1 MQHRSRLSAIAL
13 AFALALGLP
22 VAPAHAQQHDPQ
34 AAIQAQREALAPL
47 AKMDGTWRGT
57 AWTLLRDGSRHELIQ
72 TERVGPFLDGR
83 VRVVEGR
90 GYEADGRVSFNA
102 LAVIAYDPATKAYS
116 LQSNALGRSGVFPL
130 SVTPN
135 GFIWSIPAGPVT
147 IRYTAVIEG
156 DSWVETGEVLMA
168 GREPIKNYEMKL
180 RRLGTT
186 DWPAAGAVPM
196 R

>member
-1 MQHRSRLSAIAL
+1 MQTPSFRLG
-13 AFALALGLP
+13 ALALAGALATLP
-22 VAPAHAQQHDPQ
+22 ALAQQPDPRPL
-34 AAIQAQREALAPL
+34 IEAQREALAPL
-47 AKMDGTWRGT
+47 ARMDGIWRGT
-57 AWTLLRDGSRHELIQ
+57 AWTLLRDGTRHELIQ
-72 TERVGPFLDGR
+72 TERVGSFLGGS
-83 VRVVEGR
+83 VRVIEGR
-90 GYEADGRVSFNA
+90 GYEPDGNVSFNA
-102 LAVIAYDPATKAYS
+102 MGVISYDPATKAYS

-130 SVTPN
+130 AVTAN

-156 DSWVETGEVLMA
+156 DSWVETGEVLMT

-180 RRLGTT
+180 KRLGTT